1 MKPKVTIGICAKNSE
16 KTILQALNSV
26 IQQDFDHK
34 LMELV
39 FVDDGSTDD
48 TLKIVKDTIVEID
61 FPVTII
67 SGPWQG
73 IGKSRNTIVQNA
85 NGEYIIWVDSDEAL
99 DKDFVR
105 KQVSLM
111 ELNPKAAIGTAQIRF
126 FSDKNLVLTLDTI
139 PSIVENKLR
148 DWKSASKLPGAG
160 STTYRVKAIKQVGG
174 FDEKLHGSCEDI
186 EAAFRMT
193 KAGWLIVRGTPFF
206 SESHEGLETF
216 GNLWKRNINR
226 GKTSSIV
233 CHKNTIFFSLYR
245 MNTLASFVAGIRFAI
260 LGYLITKRRV
270 AFLLPFF
277 YAYKNTAWFVGF
289 TRALKQ
295 QS

>member
-1 MKPKVTIGICAKNSE
+1 MTIGICAKNSE
-16 KTILQALNSV
+16 KTILHAINSV

-39 FVDDGSTDD
+39 FVDDGSTDN
-48 TLKIVKDTIVEID
+48 TLQMVKEAVAEVD
-61 FPVTII
+61 FSVTII
-67 SGPWQG
+67 SGPWRG

-85 NGEYIIWVDSDEAL
+85 NGDYITWLDSDEIL

-105 KQVSLM
+105 KQVNLM
-111 ELNPKAAIGTAQIRF
+111 ELNPKAAIGTALIRF
-126 FSDKNLVLTLDTI
+126 FSDKNLVLNLDII

-148 DWKSASKLPGAG
+148 DWQSPSKLPGTG
-160 STTYRVKAIKQVGG
+160 STTYRVKAIKEVGG
-174 FDEKLHGSCEDI
+174 FDENLHGSCEDI
-186 EAAFRMT
+186 EAAFRIT
-193 KAGWLIVRGTPFF
+193 RAGWLIVRGTPFF
-206 SESHEGLETF
+206 SESHENLATF
-216 GNLWKRNINR
+216 SNLWKRNISR
-226 GKTSSIV
+226 GKTSSLV
-233 CHKNTIFFSLYR
+233 YKKNTVFFSLYR
-245 MNTLASFVAGIRFAI
+245 MNTIASFVAGIRFAI
-260 LGYLITKRRV
+260 LGYLITKKKV